1 MKDAT
6 FDLAISWIV
15 KTLPAFA
22 ESGLNV
28 LIIVGLAFFAVKSAS
43 GALARVDRFLVQSRS
58 VDEKDPEAHEKRITT
73 ITGLASTIVTT
84 LIWVAALLT
93 AMQQLGIDVAPVLVS
108 VGIGGLAI
116 GFGAQNLVRDFI
128 SGFFLISENQVR
140 VGDVVSVNGTGGL
153 VESINF
159 RTLVL
164 RDLSGVVHVF
174 PHGTITTLSNRTKEW
189 SAYVMDIGVAYKED
203 TDEVMDIMK
212 EVGEEMQRDTT
223 YGPRILEP
231 IEVFGVDQFG
241 DSAVIIKARLK
252 TVPIQQ
258 WFVGREYLRRLK
270 KAFDAKSIEI
280 PFPHRTLYMG
290 EASAPFKFESHI
302 RQAS

>member
-6 FDLAISWIV
+6 LDLVVSWIIN
-15 KTLPAFA
+15 TLTAFA

-28 LIIVGLAFFAVKSAS
+28 LIIVGLAFLAVKSAS
-43 GALARVDRFLVQSRS
+43 GALARVNRCLIQSQS

-73 ITGLASTIVTT
+73 ITGLMGTIVAT
-84 LIWVAALLT
+84 LIWVTALLMT
-93 AMQQLGIDVAPVLVS
+93 LQQLGIDVAPVLAS
-108 VGIGGLAI
+108 VGIVGLAI

-128 SGFFLISENQVR
+128 SGFFLILENQVR

-153 VESINF
+153 VENINF
-159 RTLVL
+159 RTLIL

-174 PHGTITTLSNRTKEW
+174 PHGIITTLSNRTKGW

-203 TDEVMDIMK
+203 TDEVTAIMK
-212 EVGEEMQRDTT
+212 KVGEEMERDTI

-241 DSAVIIKARLK
+241 DSAVIIKARMK
-252 TVPIQQ
+252 TVPVQQ

-270 KAFDAKSIEI
+270 KAFDAKNIEI

-290 EASAPFKFESHI
+290 EASAPFKLANPMHHT
-302 RQAS
+302 A